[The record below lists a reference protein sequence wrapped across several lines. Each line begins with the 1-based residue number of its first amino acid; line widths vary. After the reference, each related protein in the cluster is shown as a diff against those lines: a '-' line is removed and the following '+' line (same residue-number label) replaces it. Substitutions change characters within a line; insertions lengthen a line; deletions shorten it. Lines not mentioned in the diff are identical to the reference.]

1 MEIMIYKVSRKLA
14 EHYRSTSKQLDIGN
28 NLLEVQKLVQED
40 YLQFLQNSVRE
51 KSDLLQIIL

>member
-1 MEIMIYKVSRKLA
+1 MKIKIYKVSRNLA

-40 YLQFLQNSVRE
+40 YLQFLRNTVR
-51 KSDLLQIIL
+51 KK